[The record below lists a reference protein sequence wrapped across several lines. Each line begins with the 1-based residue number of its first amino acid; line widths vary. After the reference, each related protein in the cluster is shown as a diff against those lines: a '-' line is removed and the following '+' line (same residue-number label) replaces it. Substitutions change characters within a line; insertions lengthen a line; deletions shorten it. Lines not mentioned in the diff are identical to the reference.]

1 MTAISPAWS
10 GSSGLLRPR
19 LAAVALAAT
28 VVAVVV
34 VAGGWL
40 RYRIETWETDR
51 G

>member
-1 MTAISPAWS
+1 MTSVW
-10 GSSGLLRPR
+10 LWWHLRT

-40 RYRIETWETDR
+40 RYRIETWEEE
-51 G
+51 

>member
-1 MTAISPAWS
+1 MTAVSIAWS
-10 GSSGLLRPR
+10 RLHLRT

-40 RYRIETWETDR
+40 RYRIETWETE
-51 G
+51 

>member
-1 MTAISPAWS
+1 MTSVW
-10 GSSGLLRPR
+10 LWWHLRT

-40 RYRIETWETDR
+40 RYRIETWETE
-51 G
+51 

>member
-1 MTAISPAWS
+1 MTALSVAVAWH
-10 GSSGLLRPR
+10 LRT
-19 LAAVALAAT
+19 LVAVALAAT

-40 RYRIETWETDR
+40 RYRIETWEEDR

>member
-1 MTAISPAWS
+1 MTSVW
-10 GSSGLLRPR
+10 LWWHLRT

-40 RYRIETWETDR
+40 RYRIETWEDE
-51 G
+51 